1 MNRDPYEEMM
11 EFAVGVGILAIVG
24 VGYFLAVQLSGCTV
38 THEVPV
44 AEQAVAVVDK
54 FAQKV
59 QEPPRCPTLKLD
71 QVPATLT
78 LELRNGRFTE
88 ATDAGGKQV
97 LQGYLQCRQ
106 LSQGV
111 QHVAPPGM

>member
-24 VGYFLAVQLSGCTV
+24 MGYFLATLLSGCTV

-44 AEQAVAVVDK
+44 AEQAVAVADK

-71 QVPATLT
+71 KLPATLT
-78 LELRNGRFTE
+78 LEIRGGKFTE
-88 ATDAGGKQV
+88 ATDAGGKQA

-106 LSQGV
+106 LFQGA